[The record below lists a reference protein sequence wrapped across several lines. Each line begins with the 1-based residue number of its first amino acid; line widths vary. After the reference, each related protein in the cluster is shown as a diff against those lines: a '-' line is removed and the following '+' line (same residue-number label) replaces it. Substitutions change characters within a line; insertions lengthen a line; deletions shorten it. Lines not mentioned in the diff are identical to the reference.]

1 MSLEAGFHIIKEVVC
16 VCIYIYICFFLGG
29 SISIN
34 SWATLH
40 PQARKADAAAK
51 LEALESADVQ
61 EEEVEVRRCFSNGR
75 DPRNLGITI
84 LIIPS
89 TKKKQDDTYKIRKSH
104 HLYSNS

>member
-16 VCIYIYICFFLGG
+16 VYIYIYFWGG

-84 LIIPS
+84 SIIPS